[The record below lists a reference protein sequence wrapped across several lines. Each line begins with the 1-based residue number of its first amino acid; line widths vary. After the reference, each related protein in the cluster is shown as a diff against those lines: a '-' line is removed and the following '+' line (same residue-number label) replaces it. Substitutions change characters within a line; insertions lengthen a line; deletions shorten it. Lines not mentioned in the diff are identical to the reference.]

1 MFTNVQIINLG
12 LSKIASSRVS
22 RIDPPVSPLERFE
35 AEGYEHWKRS
45 ELTKRRWVFATEDD
59 YTLTRTETLE
69 NVDRPYKFQLP
80 VECLRPIRQRRTE
93 WKQRRRY
100 IYSAYDTLRISM
112 IMNVDEVE
120 FDPLFVEVLA
130 CRIALESVEYVTQ
143 SNTKKADAE
152 ALYRAAVD
160 EAARANAFVIGPEDI
175 AEDDSDFPFITSRF

>member
-22 RIDPPVSPLERFE
+22 RIDPPVSPLERFV
-35 AEGYEHWKRS
+35 AEGYDHWKRS

-80 VECLRPIRQRRTE
+80 VECLRPVRGKRTE
-93 WKQRRRY
+93 WKQRRRFL
-100 IYSAYDTLRISM
+100 YSAYDTLRVSM
-112 IMNVDEVE
+112 IMNVDETE

-143 SNTKKADAE
+143 SNTKKADSE

-175 AEDDSDFPFITSRF
+175 GEDDSDFPFITSRF

>member
-22 RIDPPVSPLERFE
+22 RIDPPVSPLERFV

-80 VECLRPIRQRRTE
+80 VECLRPIRGKRTE
-93 WKQRRRY
+93 WKQRRRF
-100 IYSAYDTLRISM
+100 IYSAYDTLRVSM
-112 IMNVDEVE
+112 IMNVDEAE

-143 SNTKKADAE
+143 SNTKKADSE
-152 ALYRAAVD
+152 ALYRVAVD

-175 AEDDSDFPFITSRF
+175 GEDDSDFPFITSRF